1 MADASVDPLVGRLRR
16 VLRLANQQATMHG
29 WLSDYYGRWNSALIY
44 ASLLITVVLLTL
56 VFASDFVQRT
66 TGISA
71 DTFQWATGIAAIVN
85 FLLTLG
91 GLAWRPAA
99 KAASHRQAVGHYTKA
114 KYEVGRRLDSNEA
127 ITAESVRQIEE
138 RYLDTRDLPNISD
151 RRFLKLKRWHLEK
164 VAVSREL
171 DDNPHESISSI
182 KRRLRKAHQN
192 GADRSDRNESTDRS
206 RTSGT

>member
-1 MADASVDPLVGRLRR
+1 MADASPDPLRGRLKR

-29 WLSDYYGRWNSALIY
+29 WMSDYYGRWTAALTFG
-44 ASLLITVVLLTL
+44 SLLIAVVLLAL

-66 TGISA
+66 TGVSA
-71 DTFQWATGIAAIVN
+71 DAFQWATGVAAILS
-85 FLLTLG
+85 FLITLVGLT
-91 GLAWRPAA
+91 WQPAA

-114 KYEVGRRLDSNEA
+114 KYEVGRRLDSNEVV
-127 ITAESVRQIEE
+127 TAESVRQIEE

-171 DDNPHESISSI
+171 DDNPHESIRSI
-182 KRRLRKAHQN
+182 KRRLRRARQN
-192 GADRSDRNESTDRS
+192 KTSLTDRNQSTDKI
-206 RTSGT
+206 

>member
-1 MADASVDPLVGRLRR
+1 VADASVDPLVGRLKR

-29 WLSDYYGRWNSALIY
+29 WMSDYYGRWNAALTY
-44 ASLLITVVLLTL
+44 ASLSIAVVLLAL

-66 TGISA
+66 TEISA
-71 DTFQWATGIAAIVN
+71 DAFQWATGITAIVN

-114 KYEVGRRLDSNEA
+114 KYEVGRQLDSNEA

-138 RYLDTRDLPNISD
+138 LYLDTRDLPNIPD

-171 DDNPHESISSI
+171 DDNPHESIRSI
-182 KRRLRKAHQN
+182 KHRLKKARQN
-192 GADRSDRNESTDRS
+192 EIDRTNGSESTD
-206 RTSGT
+206 

>member
-1 MADASVDPLVGRLRR
+1 MADASVDPLVGRLKR
-16 VLRLANQQATMHG
+16 VLRLANQHATMHG
-29 WLSDYYGRWNSALIY
+29 WMSDYYGRWNAALTY
-44 ASLLITVVLLTL
+44 ASLSIAAVLLAL

-71 DTFQWATGIAAIVN
+71 DAFQWATGIAAIFN
-85 FLLTLG
+85 FLLTLA

-114 KYEVGRRLDSNEA
+114 KYEVGRQLDSNEA

-151 RRFLKLKRWHLEK
+151 RRFLRLKRWHLEK

-171 DDNPHESISSI
+171 DDNPHESIRSI

-192 GADRSDRNESTDRS
+192 AIDRTDS
-206 RTSGT
+206 KEIID

>member
-1 MADASVDPLVGRLRR
+1 MADASVDPLVGRLKRI
-16 VLRLANQQATMHG
+16 LRLANQQASMHG
-29 WLSDYYGRWNSALIY
+29 WLSDYYGRWNAALTY
-44 ASLLITVVLLTL
+44 ASLSIAVVLLAL

-66 TGISA
+66 TDISA
-71 DTFQWATGIAAIVN
+71 DAFQWTTGIAAIIN

-114 KYEVGRRLDSNEA
+114 KYEVGRQLDSNEA
-127 ITAESVRQIEE
+127 ITVESVRQIEE
-138 RYLDTRDLPNISD
+138 RYLDTRDLPNIPD

-171 DDNPHESISSI
+171 DDNPHESIRSI
-182 KRRLRKAHQN
+182 KRRLRRAGRNKASLTN
-192 GADRSDRNESTDRS
+192 RDGSADQR
-206 RTSGT
+206 

>member
-1 MADASVDPLVGRLRR
+1 MADASPDPLRRRLKR

-29 WLSDYYGRWNSALIY
+29 WMSDYYGRWTTVLTFG
-44 ASLLITVVLLTL
+44 SLLIAVVLLAL

-66 TGISA
+66 TGVSA
-71 DTFQWATGIAAIVN
+71 DAFQWATGVAAILS
-85 FLLTLG
+85 FLITLV
-91 GLAWRPAA
+91 GLAWQPAA

-114 KYEVGRRLDSNEA
+114 KYEVGRLLDSSEV

-171 DDNPHESISSI
+171 DDNPHESIRSI
-182 KRRLRKAHQN
+182 KRRLRRARRNKT
-192 GADRSDRNESTDRS
+192 SLTDRNQSTDKI
-206 RTSGT
+206 

>member
-1 MADASVDPLVGRLRR
+1 
-16 VLRLANQQATMHG
+16 MHG
-29 WLSDYYGRWNSALIY
+29 WLSHYYGRWSAALTFC
-44 ASLLITVVLLTL
+44 SLLIAVVLLAL

-66 TGISA
+66 TVVSA
-71 DTFQWATGIAAIVN
+71 NAFQWATGIAAIVN

-138 RYLDTRDLPNISD
+138 SYLDTRDLPSISD
-151 RRFLKLKRWHLEK
+151 RKFLQLKRWHLEK
-164 VAVSREL
+164 VAISKEL
-171 DDNPHESISSI
+171 DRNPHESIRSI
-182 KRRLRKAHQN
+182 RRRLRTA
-192 GADRSDRNESTDRS
+192 R
-206 RTSGT
+206 